1 MSLDSRSYRFES
13 SPSPVPAPASVLVA
27 EDDPALREL
36 VCRRLVDEGFE
47 VHCVAS
53 GIELLNELERL
64 SSQAWPASGVDLIIS
79 DLRMPG
85 ATGLDA
91 IRKLRREHWLVPAIL
106 MTAFPNTL
114 VQIEAAHLGV
124 EVLAKPFAL
133 DGLLQFAFRALN
145 SSALAPISMPP
156 FRVPGDGPRAVQRGR
171 TPN

>member
-13 SPSPVPAPASVLVA
+13 SPSPHAAPASVLVA
-27 EDDPALREL
+27 EDDPAMRDL

-53 GIELLNELERL
+53 GVELLTELERL

-85 ATGLDA
+85 ATGLDT
-91 IRKLRREHWLVPAIL
+91 IRRLRREQWLVPAIL

-124 EVLAKPFAL
+124 GVLAKPFAL
-133 DGLLQFAFRALN
+133 ASLLQMVFRALN
-145 SSALAPISMPP
+145 ATLESPSSVHP
-156 FRVPGDGPRAVQRGR
+156 FRVPSDTSYALHRTW